1 MRDIE
6 IDGKN
11 YPCRVTMGALLRYRQ
26 QTGED
31 VSDLKS
37 DNVTGVF
44 TFLWCCIKS
53 ASDADGVSMPW
64 GVMEMADKVSP
75 EQFAQWSRSM
85 HREQNE
91 DAENAEPQKK
101 SNKG

>member
-1 MRDIE
+1 MRSIE
-6 IDGKN
+6 IDGKS

-31 VSDLKS
+31 VSDLRA
-37 DNVTGVF
+37 DDMTGVF

-53 ASDADGVSMPW
+53 ASDADGVEMPF

-75 EQFAQWSRSM
+75 QQFAQWSQSVQG
-85 HREQNE
+85 EPSKDE
-91 DAENAEPQKK
+91 AGAEAQKK
-101 SNKG
+101 SSKA